1 MRYSH
6 MRVSAKWHLTPA
18 NQGAFFV
25 GEIVYNRCMEN
36 TKIGAPTKYTQA
48 LQQQA
53 DEYIYKFKEVGDVI
67 PSRVGLCCYLG
78 VSRRVSYEWEKLYPE
93 FLHTLENIDA
103 MQERTAVN
111 RGLDGTFN
119 AAITKLILHNH
130 GYSEKSELSHT
141 SPDGSMTPNPT
152 RIELVAPV
160 VDPKH

>member
-1 MRYSH
+1 MVYSNR
-6 MRVSAKWHLTPA
+6 MKQNP
-18 NQGAFFV
+18 V
-25 GEIVYNRCMEN
+25 GR
-36 TKIGAPTKYTQA
+36 PTKYSNDMQA
-48 LQQQA
+48 QA
-53 DEYIYKFKEVGDVI
+53 DEYIFKYSEVGDVI

-78 VSRRVSYEWEKLYPE
+78 ISKRVSYEWETIYPE

-130 GYSEKSELSHT
+130 GYSEKSELAHI
-141 SPDGSMTPNPT
+141 SPDGSMSPT

-160 VDPKH
+160 VNS